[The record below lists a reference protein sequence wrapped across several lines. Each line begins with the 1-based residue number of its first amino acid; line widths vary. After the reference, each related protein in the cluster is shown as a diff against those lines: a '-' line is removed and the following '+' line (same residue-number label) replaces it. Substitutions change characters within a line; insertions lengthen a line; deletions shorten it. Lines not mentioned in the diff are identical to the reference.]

1 MGQHLWRKSA
11 WCRFIY
17 ENTNGREKLG
27 ALRQVV
33 LVDHLTSGQLGAFLA
48 NALTEEERDAVERH
62 LVACAEC
69 RSDLVQ
75 AQRAV
80 ITAPSARRTSRRHW
94 ITLGALAAAAVL
106 VVAVWPRNNVTRSPV
121 PIERDAPVTPV
132 TAEVVTIVSPSA
144 NGEIDEATSTF
155 TWNRDDGSSYRI
167 TVTDEGGR
175 PLWTETTNDTSVVLP
190 ATAQLPRGARFFWYV
205 DALRPDGRSVTSGIN
220 AFRTPR

>member
-1 MGQHLWRKSA
+1 
-11 WCRFIY
+11 
-17 ENTNGREKLG
+17 
-27 ALRQVV
+27 
-33 LVDHLTSGQLGAFLA
+33 VDHLTSGQLGAFLA

-69 RSDLVQ
+69 RGDLVQ
-75 AQRAV
+75 AQRTV

-106 VVAVWPRNNVTRSPV
+106 VVAVWPRNEVTRSPV

-144 NGEIDEATSTF
+144 NGEIDEATPTF
-155 TWNRDDGSSYRI
+155 RWNRDDGSSYRI